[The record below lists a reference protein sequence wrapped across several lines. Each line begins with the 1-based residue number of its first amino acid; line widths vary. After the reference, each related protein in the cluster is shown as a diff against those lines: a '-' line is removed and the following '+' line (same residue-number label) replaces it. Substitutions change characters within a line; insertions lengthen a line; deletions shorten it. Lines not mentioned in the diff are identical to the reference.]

1 MSLNV
6 IVQFVFMLLN
16 VKDSHENMSLPRL
29 SESFYHKIYILPSI
43 IYPYIYY
50 IILVVGWTERP

>member
-1 MSLNV
+1 MLRIATKICLSPV
-6 IVQFVFMLLN
+6 YHFDQKVF
-16 VKDSHENMSLPRL
+16 D
-29 SESFYHKIYILPSI
+29 HKIYILPSI

>member
-1 MSLNV
+1 
-6 IVQFVFMLLN
+6 MLLN